1 MILIPPA
8 KVEVAVEVL
17 VITPVVSLPIDEL
30 AKNEST
36 ILPRVLKK
44 VVEVAFVMLA
54 RTKVES
60 TAVEVAVITPAVKF
74 PTEEDA
80 R

>member
-44 VVEVAFVMLA
+44 VVEVAFVC
-54 RTKVES
+54 
-60 TAVEVAVITPAVKF
+60 
-74 PTEEDA
+74 
-80 R
+80 